1 MSSEQNVLTLSQG
14 QDRIVAALAERHPG
28 VTFRVR
34 EEATL
39 AREFGWVFTLDVAA
53 VDAVGSPIDTAA
65 PPLLALIHKV
75 SAQAVST
82 SRPYTPEQLAKVF
95 EKLLAR
101 RRESAD
107 HWCLTMHAHLGG
119 QMVRSTERIAAA
131 ARNAGLEE
139 LAAATKPGTSRQS
152 V

>member
-1 MSSEQNVLTLSQG
+1 MNSEQNVLTLSEG
-14 QDRIVAALAERHPG
+14 QDRIVAALAERRPG
-28 VTFRVR
+28 VTFRIR

-53 VDAVGSPIDTAA
+53 VDTVSAPGNTSA
-65 PPLLALIHKV
+65 PPLLALVHKL
-75 SAQAVST
+75 SAQAVCT
-82 SRPYTPEQLAKVF
+82 SRPYTPEQFAKVF

-101 RRESAD
+101 RRERAA
-107 HWCLTMHAHLGG
+107 HWCLTMDAQAGHDVA
-119 QMVRSTERIAAA
+119 RSSERIAAA

-139 LAAATKPGTSRQS
+139 LAAAIAPGTSRQS